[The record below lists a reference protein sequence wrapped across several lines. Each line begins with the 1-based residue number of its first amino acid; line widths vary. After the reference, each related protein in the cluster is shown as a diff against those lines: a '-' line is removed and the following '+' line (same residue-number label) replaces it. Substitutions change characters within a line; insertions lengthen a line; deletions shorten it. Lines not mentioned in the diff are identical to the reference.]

1 MNKSIKILC
10 DRIINFLRLNV
21 ALLLALYIATLAL
34 FIFIQFSQNSKS
46 ASLWM
51 KIFDNRLK
59 QIEEKIDSKSERI
72 PYVNYLSIGIDGTID
87 ESTAG
92 FLKGIKL
99 NANGLF
105 AKINNLKPNE
115 VKIIIYPDMVDG
127 IQRVHFVKR
136 YSNHYVVYSF
146 DAKNFFPEF
155 SISDS
160 ELIMETQGVIWYS
173 SNSRNIG
180 NGYEK
185 SFLSVKSGQF
195 YMTISK
201 GQTGINHTSIVVVYN
216 ITFQVEA
223 FLASALLLL
232 AVLIGLNRRI
242 KKILGDFVLLKSEQ
256 QSLGNFINT
265 LSNNVITRQVNLLS
279 NLVDANTVN
288 RDFIRNEREGQLQ
301 FEENKR
307 YKMLIEKYVDE
318 ILFLFDT
325 IQSQSKILETTIENI
340 SDAFTVYDNQ
350 GKLILINAEARKL
363 YHMFDEIKNIENVYD
378 ALEYFDMQG
387 NIIPQENHPIFRALR
402 GEKVRNDLVIIRQP
416 DKEQITEINA
426 TPVYEE
432 DGNFAYVALFH
443 RDITEIYENQMMF
456 KRQQEQLLHNE
467 IEKNEALQKAMQMKD
482 EFFALVSHEFRT
494 PIGVISAAI
503 QAMEFKCKD
512 ELSQKARGYLNMIR
526 LNSNR
531 QLKLVNNILD
541 LTHAESGNMR
551 IVKKNVDIIKLSE
564 SITDS
569 VRTYT
574 EQKGIKLLFTTTIE
588 EMVVGIDVEK
598 YERILLN
605 LLSNAIKF
613 TTSQKTVIVKI
624 SRKIVRGKYNLSIQ
638 VKDQGIGIPIDKQ
651 KIIFERFGQAD
662 SSLTRPAEG
671 TGLGLT
677 LVKMIVELMGGAI
690 QLESK
695 ENRGAKFIVLFP
707 MESVQKIP
715 MEQIEEPISDVRLL
729 QASAIEFSDVY
740 V

>member
-10 DRIINFLRLNV
+10 DRIIHLLRLNV

-34 FIFIQFSQNSKS
+34 FIFIQISQNSKS

-72 PYVNYLSIGIDGTID
+72 PYVNYLNIGIDGTID

-173 SNSRNIG
+173 SNSQNIG

-256 QSLGNFINT
+256 QSLENFINT

-456 KRQQEQLLHNE
+456 KRQREQLLHNE